1 MTLNDFI
8 LSNNTK
14 YRISRH
20 LAFWGVFFLITMLTD
35 LRMNEQLTSRVIKH
49 HILFFTL
56 FIPMRIIM
64 VYIFIYV
71 LIPKFIYTKKYFLF
85 LIASITTFI
94 ICFFVNL
101 IPGYLFHFNYPY
113 PPSTEAGMRFLFFL
127 IDYDNIIFKGIF
139 LIGVVVLVKLTKSWY
154 LQQIENTR
162 LAEQEAEN
170 RTKLFKS
177 QMQPEFL
184 FHSLDGLHKKIKN
197 QSDEASE
204 MVLCLA
210 DIFSYIL
217 YDCDTISIL
226 LKKELTA
233 IQNLIAA
240 ENMNEEADTMINISI
255 QGNSENKYIAP
266 LTLFSFIN
274 GHINKSEGEKSIH
287 IDISINETEVALVM
301 RLKTFI
307 DNLSETEEA
316 NNVNDNWAKDPS
328 AHSIKYQIKNNGQA
342 NDYTIRA
349 KVELMAS
356 TNPETINNH
365 LIAVN

>member
-1 MTLNDFI
+1 M
-8 LSNNTK
+8 
-14 YRISRH
+14 
-20 LAFWGVFFLITMLTD
+20 
-35 LRMNEQLTSRVIKH
+35 
-49 HILFFTL
+49 
-56 FIPMRIIM
+56 PMRIII

-85 LIASITTFI
+85 FIAAIATFI

-101 IPGYLFHFNYPY
+101 IPGYLFHFDYPY

-127 IDYDNIIFKGIF
+127 IAYDRIIFKGIF
-139 LIGVVVLVKLTKSWY
+139 LIGVVAFIKLTKSWY

-162 LAEQEAEN
+162 LAKQEAEN

-184 FHSLDGLHKKIKN
+184 FHSLDGLRKKIKN

-204 MVLCLA
+204 MVLYLA

-217 YDCDTISIL
+217 YDCDTLSIP

-240 ENMNEEADTMINISI
+240 ENMNEEANAIINISI

-266 LTLFSFIN
+266 LALFSFVN
-274 GHINKSEGEKSIH
+274 YHINKSEGEKSIR
-287 IDISINETEVALVM
+287 IDISINETEVALIM
-301 RLKTFI
+301 HLKTFI
-307 DNLSETEEA
+307 DNLNEPEKV
-316 NNVNDNWAKDPS
+316 NNVNDNWIKDPS
-328 AHSIKYQIKNNGQA
+328 SHLIKYQIKNNGQA
-342 NDYTIRA
+342 NDFTIKA

-356 TNPETINNH
+356 TNPETIHNNS
-365 LIAVN
+365 IALN